1 MQEAPHYV
9 EIDGHRLAYHRSG
22 SGETVLLVHGITTYS
37 FIWEP
42 VLPFLVG
49 DFDVISIDLLGC
61 GDSDM
66 PLDTSYAIQ
75 DHAERIHK
83 FLKALGVEKVHY
95 FGHDLGGGIG
105 QILAVRHPEMLYDL
119 TVANT
124 VAYDFWPVQPITSM
138 RTPIV
143 RQLMMASFDL
153 GTFKLVI
160 RRGVFHTERVTE
172 ELMAKYMAPLKTRE
186 GRKAFLH
193 FAHCL
198 DNHNLT
204 DIAEE
209 LRHLQVPLLIIRG
222 DADPYLSPAI
232 AEKLHEEVPG
242 SRLVHVESASH
253 FIQIDEP
260 QRLAEEFRAFV
271 EANNAG

>member
-1 MQEAPHYV
+1 MQEALNYV
-9 EIDGHRLAYHRSG
+9 EIDGHRIAYHRSG
-22 SGETVLLVHGITTYS
+22 SGEPVLLVHGITTYS

-49 DFDVISIDLLGC
+49 DFDVISVDLLGC
-61 GDSDM
+61 GDSDK

-75 DHAERIHK
+75 DHADRLYR
-83 FLKALGVEKVHY
+83 FLKALGIEKVHY

-160 RRGVFHTERVTE
+160 RRGVYHTERVTG

-186 GRKAFLH
+186 GRKAFMH
-193 FAHCL
+193 FARCL

-209 LRHLQVPLLIIRG
+209 LRHLNVPLLIIRG

-232 AEKLHEEVPG
+232 AEKLHAEVPG

-260 QRLAEEFRAFV
+260 ERIANEFRAFV
-271 EANNAG
+271 GDNHAR